1 MMTTWE
7 ERISNMLQQ
16 ETLTDH
22 LVLFFRDLREE
33 GFLIGSNEMT
43 DGIQALQSIDISE
56 YNQFK
61 LVLQIVLCSTKEE
74 HDKFDSLFQ
83 NFFFKKEKEDLLHF
97 HSEVKEVSTNEK
109 SITENNQSAES
120 VENPEE
126 QKKQSLPSFGFHK
139 DKTESETD
147 GQQEGAT
154 LYTALNAISKK
165 TRTFKV
171 RIPAHHF
178 STMEKAAEQL
188 TRRFRLLDSR
198 RKKVLKNG
206 NTFDMRRTFRKSIQ
220 TGGYPINPVHTGPIS
235 EKSSFILLCDS
246 SRSMATYSKIYLQ
259 FAYALMQYSSKV
271 EVFLFSTRLRR
282 VTDQITTSKRG
293 AFPVLHVQE
302 NEWEGGTCIGE
313 SLNTFVQM
321 HGLKMVNK
329 NTIVMIAS
337 DGLDTGNSE
346 HLQQTMREIRK
357 RSTFIIWFNPL
368 LNLDGY
374 EPTASGMK
382 IALPHIDVFS
392 HAMDAHSFMELSN
405 QVKVRR

>member
-126 QKKQSLPSFGFHK
+126 QKNHLLPNFVFHK
-139 DKTESETD
+139 DKKKMKKIEKK
-147 GQQEGAT
+147 EGA
-154 LYTALNAISKK
+154 K
-165 TRTFKV
+165 
-171 RIPAHHF
+171 
-178 STMEKAAEQL
+178 
-188 TRRFRLLDSR
+188 
-198 RKKVLKNG
+198 
-206 NTFDMRRTFRKSIQ
+206 
-220 TGGYPINPVHTGPIS
+220 
-235 EKSSFILLCDS
+235 
-246 SRSMATYSKIYLQ
+246 
-259 FAYALMQYSSKV
+259 
-271 EVFLFSTRLRR
+271 
-282 VTDQITTSKRG
+282 
-293 AFPVLHVQE
+293 
-302 NEWEGGTCIGE
+302 
-313 SLNTFVQM
+313 
-321 HGLKMVNK
+321 
-329 NTIVMIAS
+329 
-337 DGLDTGNSE
+337 
-346 HLQQTMREIRK
+346 
-357 RSTFIIWFNPL
+357 
-368 LNLDGY
+368 
-374 EPTASGMK
+374 
-382 IALPHIDVFS
+382 
-392 HAMDAHSFMELSN
+392 
-405 QVKVRR
+405 